1 MFGSGLAKG
10 LRITARRLLRR
21 PITELYP
28 FEHKNPPEN
37 SRTFI
42 AMHVNEEGAPACR
55 ACGTCILGC
64 PDSALHLVKD
74 PEDNRRAAEFVVNSS
89 RCTFCGL
96 CVENCPYG
104 VLYFTQDYERATYDR
119 STLVY
124 HLIEEGRC
132 THEGE
137 AGPK

>member
-1 MFGSGLAKG
+1 MFGEGLAKG
-10 LRITARRLLRR
+10 LRITARHLLRR
-21 PITELYP
+21 PVTELYP
-28 FEHKNPPEN
+28 FEHKDPPEC
-37 SRTFI
+37 SRTFV

-55 ACGTCILGC
+55 ACNTCVVGC

-74 PEDNRRAAEFVVNSS
+74 PEDNRRALEFVVNSG

-104 VLYFTQDYERATYDR
+104 ALYFTQDYERATTDKAAL
-119 STLVY
+119 TY
-124 HLIEEGRC
+124 HLIQDGAC

-137 AGPK
+137 VGRK